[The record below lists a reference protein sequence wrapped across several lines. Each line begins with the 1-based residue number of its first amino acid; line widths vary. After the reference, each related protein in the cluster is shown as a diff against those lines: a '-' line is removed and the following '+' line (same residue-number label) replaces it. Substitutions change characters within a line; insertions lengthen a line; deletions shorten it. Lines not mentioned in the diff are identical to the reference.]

1 MDTSAMGFG
10 VTGALDREIVRA
22 LAPQIEAAGFR
33 TLWVNDTP
41 GGDSLESLAVA
52 AEVTTTL
59 QLASG
64 VIPLDRR
71 SPGEIAAK
79 VEALALP
86 QDRLIVGVGS
96 GGARASSALSLV
108 KEGIEALQSRL
119 TSRVMVGALG
129 PRMRRLGAVHSSG
142 VLLNWLTPDAAKSV
156 YAEMVADT
164 EATGVAPSMVDLYI
178 RVALGDAATK
188 RLASEA
194 ERYGQIPGYAANF
207 KRLNINGME
216 SSVFGA
222 TPAEL
227 QAGLRAYAGTVDETV
242 VRAITTNDHQAEYEE
257 LLSAIADE

>member
-1 MDTSAMGFG
+1 MDTSTMGFG

-41 GGDSLESLAVA
+41 GGDSLESLAAA

-71 SPGEIAAK
+71 SPGEIVAK
-79 VEALALP
+79 IEGLALP

-96 GGARASSALSLV
+96 GGAKAPSALKLV
-108 KEGIEALQSRL
+108 EEGVEALQERL
-119 TSRVMVGALG
+119 ASRVVVGALG

-142 VLLNWLTPDAAKSV
+142 VLLNWLTPDAARGV

-164 EATGVAPSMVDLYI
+164 DAVGIAPSMVDLYI

-194 ERYGQIPGYAANF
+194 ERYGRIPGYAANF
-207 KRLNINGME
+207 KRLHINGME
-216 SSVFGA
+216 SSVFGT
-222 TPAEL
+222 TPAAL
-227 QAGLRAYAGTVDETV
+227 RSGLRAYAGTVDETV
-242 VRAITTNDHQAEYEE
+242 VRAITANDRQAEYEE